1 MFTMVSIAT
10 IKLNNQAVEEHISE
24 CKVGLFC
31 SISEACPFYIYNLV
45 GKHFTES
52 HVFLDP

>member
-10 IKLNNQAVEEHISE
+10 IKLNNQDVEEHISE